1 MALVGRVT
9 EAGRIGLAINSGS
22 SSLKFAAFDMDCEDC
37 VALIAGQVDAAD
49 AAAFDEISD
58 ALRTIDVDAPAVVG
72 HRIVHGGPRL
82 LRHCRVDD
90 AVVHDLKAAEPF
102 APLHVPAAIAL
113 LAQCSARYPEA
124 VQVAC
129 FDTVFHA
136 GMPDIARTLP
146 LPRLF
151 RGAGVHRYG
160 FHGLS
165 CESILHQLADSCPTR
180 LVIAHLGNGASVTAV
195 LDGKSID
202 TSMGLTPTGGVV
214 MSTRTGD
221 IDPGVLLYLSRQT
234 DGSATSLE
242 EIVDRRS
249 GLLGISGVSS
259 DMQVLRSA
267 ESLDAELAIA
277 IFTRSVAKAIAA
289 MITALGG
296 AEAIVF
302 TGGIGEHDAE
312 VRSAICTDLAW
323 AGVGGPG
330 CETIIFPSCE
340 EQQIARHM
348 RRLST

>member
-1 MALVGRVT
+1 LALVGCVT
-9 EAGRIGLAINSGS
+9 EPRPVGLAINSGS
-22 SSLKFAAFDMDCEDC
+22 SSLKFAAFDIGLDDCP
-37 VALIAGQVDAAD
+37 ALIDARE
-49 AAAFDEISD
+49 AAAFDEIGD
-58 ALRTIDVDAPAVVG
+58 VLRTIDVGAPSVVG

-82 LRHCRVDD
+82 LRHCRIND
-90 AVVHDLKAAEPF
+90 AVVRDLAAAEPF

-113 LAQCSARYPEA
+113 LDRLSARYPEA

-129 FDTVFHA
+129 FDTAFHA

-151 RGAGVHRYG
+151 RDAGVHRYG

-165 CESILHQLADSCPTR
+165 CESILHQLGDGCPTR

-195 LDGKSID
+195 RDGKSID

-214 MSTRTGD
+214 MGTRTGD
-221 IDPGVLLYLSRQT
+221 IDPGVLLHVLRQ
-234 DGSATSLE
+234 SAGGASSLE
-242 EIVDRRS
+242 DVVDRQS
-249 GLLGISGVSS
+249 GLLGISGISS
-259 DMQVLRSA
+259 DMQALHNAGSA
-267 ESLDAELAIA
+267 DAELAIA
-277 IFTRSVAKAIAA
+277 IFSRAVAKAIAA
-289 MITALGG
+289 MMIALGG

-323 AGVGGPG
+323 AGVGSPA
-330 CETIIFPSCE
+330 CETIVLPSCE

-348 RRLST
+348 RRLTT